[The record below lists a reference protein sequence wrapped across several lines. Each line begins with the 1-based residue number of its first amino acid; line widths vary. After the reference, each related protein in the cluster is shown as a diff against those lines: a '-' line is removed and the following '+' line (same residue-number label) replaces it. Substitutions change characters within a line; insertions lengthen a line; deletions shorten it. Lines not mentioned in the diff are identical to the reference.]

1 MMLNHLSLHWWIV
14 CIYIAS
20 TSLVE
25 ASFLSRN
32 LLNANTARLSALS
45 SPGNFYFLE
54 FPLEDYRS
62 SQLSPICGDG
72 SPYSFAFRRGSD
84 EHISKLLIEFES
96 GPAYWGDGSS
106 SCDVEGSI
114 ARKQTPWYDYL
125 KNFQDS
131 VVATGIFP
139 ALGTCAGVSPGF
151 IDVGIEF
158 VHSSK
163 TKKISDNSTV
173 VDLPIPLRG
182 DSRDSWWEKLGG
194 NRSNIR
200 DWSYILLPHCSL
212 DWHLGHQRKL
222 QSIPSCS
229 AETQTMEHDAVY
241 HRGGTNVHA
250 VMEWIKTQFPAGLDA
265 LVTTAGGKIGGCGGD
280 QLDPET
286 TSSIAPA
293 ILAAN
298 LAASVTG
305 NNIVPSPSSI
315 LVVTEG
321 SGMWNTNLPSHEI
334 MASRW
339 NAIDLPS
346 KSGLAEAMEVLVR
359 SSTALTEYV
368 WMASREGKTTEKEKN
383 WLKSQKAAQKG
394 KFHVYEPSSES
405 KENEEELNWCPLY
418 SFPDDANADFSDFF
432 YRVIENMAWSSSS
445 ASSVKSLSSKDFQNN
460 DPGGDDETGF
470 RLTFLSIF
478 IIMGGTAILVWVIYY
493 IVKYN
498 RTQNGKSPPL
508 SPSDLWFI
516 ALTKYPLVFLFFSLL
531 IPILLSLIVF
541 ARSGGIN
548 VNLDFNSYLNIDT
561 DLENIKRSYNKA
573 QEYQR
578 ESLKTEEWNC
588 FSLGRALRTLR
599 SDEDSLFGNRKLLE
613 EMGLDIE
620 VDRKV
625 PFHELSSHQRE
636 LNAGNNFYSG
646 GETISIMYQNRNGG
660 NVFEPDVLKAIYEFE
675 LSIYRFPGFR
685 MACDNFFGA
694 CMPIDSLV
702 PHFFKN
708 GGEIVSNRDTVL
720 RSFLGDQSSLWKL
733 DQYFGPGNL
742 KSNVIR
748 SFVHLRNMQ
757 SFYYADQRA
766 VYPFMESFYRDFL
779 WKNDQEKVYPAMVH
793 TWANNYLEKVE
804 ANDALN
810 HDTLWS
816 IGALLFVAFMISL
829 KVQSIFLVVF
839 SMLGLILSFS
849 VSYYWVSVHF
859 SIENIT
865 LLWVAGIFV
874 MLGIGADDIFLMVDS
889 FEHTQIE
896 FQERN
901 RIVDAD
907 VSNVDDDVDDQE
919 MKNMKLDILG
929 QRMKLAYSRAG
940 SMMLVSSVTTAIC
953 FFSNAFGVLT
963 VVQEFGYYLGMVV
976 LINYVHV
983 MTILPSAILV
993 NEIYV
998 APLQKKCVRWWKPRH
1013 EQTSETDAEKYAHS
1027 EEEDA
1032 EKGLSNGS
1040 REGDETL
1047 ENAFEKVSE
1056 MNSLDR
1062 YLVETYAPFVNQ
1074 KSKHLLLGAVVMA
1087 IFLGI
1092 CGTATFHTTDGNIVL
1107 FSQKFNLGRL
1117 SVVNNL
1123 YFNDDISKTI
1133 EMSPDKESKIKTDG
1147 GDSSI
1152 TGGTELVSFPVTSAP
1167 IIFDDKDVDSGALN
1181 VGLTVSN
1188 NGNGGTVPNNGNG
1201 GTGSNTVPNN
1211 GNGGTGSNNGNGGTG
1226 STPQQQGSQSDNNG
1240 VGNSINIE
1248 LSGSEPSNQ
1257 ESNNNGSANQ
1267 GSNSNGSANQGSNS
1281 NGSAPQQEASFP
1293 ENYGG
1298 SSYGGDP
1305 LVISVPEMLGLQS
1318 DAALGRRETIH
1329 VKLIWGVEP
1338 VVSTSNLWIIDNVP
1352 NTKVRN
1358 DELASS
1364 STFDLTEPR
1373 IQGWLLEVAETAKKD
1388 TQLFIR
1394 QDKITWIEILR
1405 DFASVLVLDFQGS
1418 NSNGSAP
1425 QQEASFPENY
1435 GGSSY
1440 GGDPLVISVPEMLGL
1455 QSDAALGR
1463 RETIH
1468 VKLIWGVEPVVSTS
1482 NLWII
1487 DNVPNTKVRNDELA
1501 SSSTF
1506 DLTEPRIQGWLLEVV
1521 ETAKKDTQLHIRQ
1534 DKITWIEIL
1543 RDFAIGV
1550 GVGFPIP
1557 KHLFTGYLQLLK
1569 QKNDDFADLIK
1580 NEIGTSSPG
1589 LGGQFTFASI
1599 TMMVDAVQVGKPLS
1613 ENVYKKWSEFTEKM
1627 NKSSPSDAAKVIAQS
1642 RVSLDAYR
1650 VEAIIDSTLVT
1661 WFVANGLCL
1670 LVILLFTQN
1679 IALSFMVMVTIILI
1693 LFCLGGLLFAIFRM
1707 PFGPIEALGVSIFIG
1722 LSANYSLHVVHA
1734 YHHSKSN
1741 ERKNKIKEAIFAV
1754 GSPIVAS
1761 AVSTMGASAFLF
1773 GCRTWV
1779 FIELGIL
1786 ICTITAMALLYSMA
1800 FLFAWLSIAGPLPF
1814 DSNGHES
1821 HNRLHRWDIRLLCW
1835 MPCQKAFTELRNDNK
1850 SESTSSTVL
1859 QDLPP
1864 GKNEREQSKQDDYSV
1879 SLAKNNKTVS
1889 SIGIVYNDKGE
1900 EEKE

>member
-1 MMLNHLSLHWWIV
+1 VDCEQDLQIRMGQDKIIMMLNHLSLYWWIV

-25 ASFLSRN
+25 ASFSSPN

-139 ALGTCAGVSPGF
+139 ALGTCAGVPPGF
-151 IDVGIEF
+151 IDVGIES
-158 VHSSK
+158 VLSSK
-163 TKKISDNSTV
+163 TKKISNNSTV

-280 QLDPET
+280 QPET

-588 FSLGRALRTLR
+588 LTLGRLTRGRALR

-816 IGALLFVAFMISL
+816 IGALLFVALMISL
-829 KVQSIFLVVF
+829 KVQSFFLVIF

-889 FEHTQIE
+889 FEHTKIE

-998 APLQKKCVRWWKPRH
+998 APLQKKCARWWKSRH

-1032 EKGLSNGS
+1032 EEGLSNGS

-1056 MNSLDR
+1056 MNFLDR

-1152 TGGTELVSFPVTSAP
+1152 TGGTELVPFPITSAP

-1267 GSNSNGSANQGSNS
+1267 GSNSNGSA
-1281 NGSAPQQEASFP
+1281 PQQEASFP

-1352 NTKVRN
+1352 NTRSPLKVRN

-1405 DFASVLVLDFQGS
+1405 DFA
-1418 NSNGSAP
+1418 
-1425 QQEASFPENY
+1425 
-1435 GGSSY
+1435 
-1440 GGDPLVISVPEMLGL
+1440 
-1455 QSDAALGR
+1455 
-1463 RETIH
+1463 
-1468 VKLIWGVEPVVSTS
+1468 
-1482 NLWII
+1482 
-1487 DNVPNTKVRNDELA
+1487 
-1501 SSSTF
+1501 
-1506 DLTEPRIQGWLLEVV
+1506 
-1521 ETAKKDTQLHIRQ
+1521 
-1534 DKITWIEIL
+1534 
-1543 RDFAIGV
+1543 IGV

-1569 QKNDDFADLIK
+1569 QKDSDFADLIK
-1580 NEIGTSSPG
+1580 NEIGTSAPG

-1613 ENVYKKWSEFTEKM
+1613 ENVYKQWSEFTEKM

-1693 LFCLGGLLFAIFRM
+1693 FFCLGGLLFAIFRM

-1800 FLFAWLSIAGPLPF
+1800 FLFAWLAIAGPLPF

-1850 SESTSSTVL
+1850 SESTF
-1859 QDLPP
+1859 
-1864 GKNEREQSKQDDYSV
+1864 
-1879 SLAKNNKTVS
+1879 SLAKNNMTVS
-1889 SIGIVYNDKGE
+1889 SIGIVHNDKGE
-1900 EEKE
+1900 EKKE